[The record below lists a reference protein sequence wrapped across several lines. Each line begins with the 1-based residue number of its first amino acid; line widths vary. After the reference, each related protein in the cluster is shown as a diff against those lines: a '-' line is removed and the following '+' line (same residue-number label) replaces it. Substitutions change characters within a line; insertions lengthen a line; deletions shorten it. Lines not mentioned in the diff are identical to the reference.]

1 MILMV
6 CAARLRLLL
15 AMLALMLVLA
25 LAVIL
30 GSTFAPVAAPCPE
43 DIETIWAIE
52 DARTMSEK
60 PLVTALD
67 NNGVPLAYDRETNTF
82 YCSLGLD
89 NGEQWPDI
97 HLTAPGAEG
106 VSLLLADDFTYDSCA
121 EAVAMG
127 NVYSLLA
134 YTQEEYAYANL
145 VFTGLPLMS
154 LTAEGEITRNDTP
167 AYVEIGAYGEEA
179 VRANARVHI
188 RGWSSRQYMKN
199 GYRVEY
205 TRGSGGRKVA
215 LQTPG
220 IGRTDTLVLL
230 PMAADRSML
239 RDRLSWALYDEMLGD
254 EERFAARPCAYVE
267 LMLDGQYAG
276 VYLLMKPFDM
286 EEELLHMGGSHAQRD
301 SVYRSCITFL
311 VGEEEAITEHPYGD
325 SLGFRKYYEAVGSTP
340 FQALDDFKALIEQE
354 DDEAFCAQAMA
365 QLDIES
371 MLRMTLLLQAGG
383 MTDNV
388 FNNMFIWAEWT
399 EAGYVYHFIPW
410 DMDMSWGMRE
420 EEIGQQYEYW
430 LHFPQADRLLN
441 LNPGGQLRSTLAG
454 MWAQLRADKFSEAHI
469 ESLLTQYAGELNDSG
484 AMLRNAERWETET
497 YASDGQD
504 ILDFVN
510 IRFAL
515 LDETIERLSQPNAP
529 RALFLERTGWGE
541 KSNPIEWAE
550 DDGTREGA

>member
-1 MILMV
+1 MMRAVKPQLM
-6 CAARLRLLL
+6 LII
-15 AMLALMLVLA
+15 LALMLALA

-30 GSTFAPVAAPCPE
+30 GSPFAPVAAPCPE

-52 DARTMSEK
+52 DARTPCDG
-60 PLVTALD
+60 PLVTALE

-89 NGEQWPDI
+89 KGEQWPQI

-106 VSLLLADDFTYDSCA
+106 VSLLFADDFTYDSCA
-121 EAVAMG
+121 DAVAMG

-145 VFTGLPLMS
+145 VFTGLPLLS
-154 LTAEGEITRNDTP
+154 LTAEAEITREDTP

-179 VRANARVHI
+179 VRANARVHL
-188 RGWSSRQYMKN
+188 RGWSSQMKQ

-220 IGRTDTLVLL
+220 IGQTDTLVLL
-230 PMAADRSML
+230 PMALDRSLM
-239 RDRLSWALYDEMLGD
+239 RDRLSWTLYDEMLG
-254 EERFAARPCAYVE
+254 EETRFAARPCAYVE
-267 LMLDGQYAG
+267 LILDGRYAG

-286 EEELLHMGGSHAQRD
+286 EEELLHMGGSHAQLD
-301 SVYRSCITFL
+301 GVYRSCITFL
-311 VGEEEAITEHPYGD
+311 VGKEETITEHPYGD
-325 SLGFRKYYEAVGSTP
+325 SLGFRRYYEAAGSVP

-354 DDEAFCAQAMA
+354 DDEAFCAQALA

-399 EAGYVYHFIPW
+399 QAGYLYHFIPW

-454 MWAQLRADKFSEAHI
+454 MWAQLRANVFSEAHI
-469 ESLLTQYAGELNDSG
+469 EALLTQFAHELNDSG

-497 YASDGQD
+497 YAADGQD
-504 ILDFVN
+504 ILDFAN

-515 LDETIERLSQPNAP
+515 LDETIERLSEPDAP
-529 RALFLERTGWGE
+529 RALFLERTQWQDKG
-541 KSNPIEWAE
+541 NPIEWA
-550 DDGTREGA
+550 DGGEAMPSAEK